1 MILVRDH
8 CHITGRYRGS
18 AHQDCNLKLRIDF
31 KTYKLPVIFH
41 NLSGH
46 NSFTIET
53 TWCSDRNSIIITRSL

>member
-41 NLSGH
+41 N
-46 NSFTIET
+46 
-53 TWCSDRNSIIITRSL
+53 